1 VSDTKTCARCQTDLP
16 ITTFEAMKGGYRT
29 ICRPCNQATRRQQR
43 STGYEPYLTNLVSTS
58 KSKSRSRGFTDYEV
72 TAEYLIDL
80 WQRQE
85 GRCAISGV
93 VLTHHNDGSGAK
105 DFNASIDR
113 IDSQQGYI
121 PGNVQLVALRV
132 NLLKQSLSNDMLY
145 WWVKTIYQ
153 YSCD

>member
-1 VSDTKTCARCQTDLP
+1 VSDTKTCVRCQTDLP
-16 ITTFEAMKGGYRT
+16 IASFESTKGGTRSV
-29 ICRPCNQATRRQQR
+29 CRPCHLATNRQQR
-43 STGYEPYLTNLVSTS
+43 STGYEPYLTNLVS
-58 KSKSRSRGFTDYEV
+58 KSKSSRVKRGFSDYAV
-72 TAEYLIDL
+72 TAEYLAEL
-80 WQRQE
+80 WRRQD

-93 VLTHHNDGSGAK
+93 VLTHHNDGSGPK

-113 IDSQQGYI
+113 IDSQLGYI

>member
-1 VSDTKTCARCQTDLP
+1 LA
-16 ITTFEAMKGGYRT
+16 
-29 ICRPCNQATRRQQR
+29 
-43 STGYEPYLTNLVSTS
+43 NLVSIS

-72 TAEYLIDL
+72 TAEYLAEL
-80 WQRQE
+80 WQRQD

-113 IDSQQGYI
+113 IDSQQGYT

-132 NLLKQSLSNDMLY
+132 NLLKQSLSTDMLY